1 MLAYIKGILEAKY
14 NDYVVIDVGGLGYKI
29 FMSTTAIDKLEEI
42 GKEVKVHTYFRIRE
56 DDISIFG
63 FNSKDELRMFEL
75 LLSVSGIGA
84 KTSLNM
90 LATVNPSQFAL
101 AVISG
106 DVTKLTQIPGIG
118 KKSAERI
125 ILELKDKMKT
135 EQKNVKVDNSKNSE
149 LKEVIIQDDRIGE
162 AMSALLVLGYN
173 RKEVDK
179 VFEKIDK
186 TNLSV
191 EEIIKKGLK
200 LLSM

>member
-63 FNSKDELRMFEL
+63 FNTKDELRMFEL

>member
-42 GKEVKVHTYFRIRE
+42 GKEVRVHTYFRIRE

-63 FNSKDELRMFEL
+63 FNTKDELRMFEL

>member
-1 MLAYIKGILEAKY
+1 MLAYIKGILEAKC

-42 GKEVKVHTYFRIRE
+42 GNEVKVHTYFRIRE

-63 FNSKDELRMFEL
+63 FNTKDELRMFEL

-90 LATVNPSQFAL
+90 LAMVNPSQFAL

-106 DVTKLTQIPGIG
+106 DVTQLTQIPGIG

-149 LKEVIIQDDRIGE
+149 LQEVIIQDDRIGE

>member
-63 FNSKDELRMFEL
+63 FNTKDELRMFEL

-149 LKEVIIQDDRIGE
+149 LKEVIIQDDRIG
-162 AMSALLVLGYN
+162 
-173 RKEVDK
+173 
-179 VFEKIDK
+179 
-186 TNLSV
+186 
-191 EEIIKKGLK
+191 
-200 LLSM
+200 